1 METKICSKC
10 KAEKPVSEFRFRN
23 KAQGIYHSQCKDCEK
38 QRDKIHYRESQNRRI
53 AVRETANFQRNR
65 NLNLVDN
72 AKINGCKKC
81 GEKRMYVLDF
91 HHRNPQ
97 EKDDTINHMIK
108 SSSVERIAEE
118 IEKCDVLCS
127 NCHRE
132 FHFLEKAISLTYEEY
147 INGWVAQ
154 SVVAAD

>member
-10 KAEKPVSEFRFRN
+10 KIEKPVNEFRFRN

-38 QRDKIHYRESQNRRI
+38 QRDKVHYRESQERRI
-53 AVRETANFQRNR
+53 AIRETANFQRNR
-65 NLNLVDN
+65 NLNIVDN
-72 AKINGCKKC
+72 AKKNGCKKC

-97 EKDDTINHMIK
+97 EKDDTIIMNKLKTLLALIK
-108 SSSVERIAEE
+108 SSSAERIAEE
-118 IEKCDVLCS
+118 IEKCIILCA

-132 FHFLEKAISLTYEEY
+132 FHFLERT
-147 INGWVAQ
+147 NGITI
-154 SVVAAD
+154 DEFLLE